1 VDVAPITVHGWE
13 FQLVDQGLLIT
24 SEQDSQIHLELSAR
38 ATYSLLDYLY
48 QYRNALHDAAVAEEE
63 HEVNA
68 TTPNSMH
75 NSSPGRESEEV
86 S

>member
-1 VDVAPITVHGWE
+1 MDVAPMNAHRWE
-13 FQLVDQGLLIT
+13 FQLVNQGLLIK

-38 ATYSLLDYLY
+38 AAYSLLDYLY

-63 HEVNA
+63 QEVNA
-68 TTPNSMH
+68 TTPSSMH
-75 NSSPGRESEEV
+75 DSWPGRESGEV